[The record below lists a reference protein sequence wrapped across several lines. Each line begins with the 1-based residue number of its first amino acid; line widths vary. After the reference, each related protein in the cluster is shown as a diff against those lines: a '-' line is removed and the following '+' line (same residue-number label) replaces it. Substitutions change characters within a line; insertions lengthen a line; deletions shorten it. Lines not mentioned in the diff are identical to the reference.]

1 MGIPGFFHMI
11 TQIINYLLGPLGREM
26 LAFYKANSAIINSLI
41 VLYGLILVLGNT
53 NFSRIKK
60 QALKE
65 LQEFSKQDIKKIK
78 WSDLTVSRGGL
89 RIIASPKSWIP
100 RVANANNL
108 EKLLPIKTLITE
120 FLSYKKT
127 NQQSSL

>member
-11 TQIINYLLGPLGREM
+11 TQIINYLLGPFGREM

-41 VLYGLILVLGNT
+41 VLYGLILVFGNT
-53 NFSRIKK
+53 NFSRIKR

-65 LQEFSKQDIKKIK
+65 LPKFSKQDLKKIK
-78 WSDLTVSRGGL
+78 WSDLSVSKGGL

-100 RVANANNL
+100 RVANADNL
-108 EKLLPIKTLITE
+108 EKLLPIKIMIAE
-120 FLSYKKT
+120 FLVDQKT
-127 NQQSSL
+127 NQQSP